1 MTDLPQAGTAGPE
14 RVGLCILRVW
24 RFNDS
29 LLARLQMRAD
39 VDRRDSERVV
49 LSGDTAV
56 VLQAV
61 EDFLTQYEH

>member
-1 MTDLPQAGTAGPE
+1 VTDLPQAGTAGPE
-14 RVGLCILRVW
+14 QVGLCILRVW